1 MSNSVLFLLL
11 AFGLSVLGG
20 TAVWLHGRPS
30 RRRSSGPDFNATL
43 RALAETRPGARPSRS
58 VGPLDP
64 APPPRSPRDP
74 RRARERSSGS

>member
-11 AFGLSVLGG
+11 AFGLSVLGA

-30 RRRSSGPDFNATL
+30 RSRRSGPDFNATL
-43 RALAETRPGARPSRS
+43 RALAETRDGAAAPRS
-58 VGPLDP
+58 VRPLDT

-74 RRARERSSGS
+74 RRARERSTGA